1 MEKNTELAGSA
12 SSSAG
17 IGSRYFDLKKS
28 FKFAMR
34 SLLTACSKE
43 EFDKAFLRF
52 TTAEKEWLHRLYLQV
67 ITSLHENIEAEF
79 ESICL
84 ETQVG
89 ATLDA
94 VEEMV
99 EEQELDPLFSNKSNV
114 MDVVEDLSTANKNE
128 IQQLTR
134 IIKLGEEHNSR
145 IRTQLQLLREGRQA
159 MSGVSDAIEKG
170 PIFIGIRKYNE
181 RLSKPKPKPKRSV
194 LLTSTDIHRK

>member
-1 MEKNTELAGSA
+1 MEENTELAGNASA
-12 SSSAG
+12 SAG

-52 TTAEKEWLHRLYLQV
+52 TTAEKEWLHRLYVQV

-114 MDVVEDLSTANKNE
+114 MDVVEDLSAATKNE
-128 IQQLTR
+128 IQQLMHM
-134 IIKLGEEHNSR
+134 IKLGEEHNSR
-145 IRTQLQLLREGRQA
+145 LRTQLQLLREGRQVT
-159 MSGVSDAIEKG
+159 SGASDATEK
-170 PIFIGIRKYNE
+170 F
-181 RLSKPKPKPKRSV
+181 RSGN
-194 LLTSTDIHRK
+194 LTYGAN